1 MFTLLSDQ
9 IAGQHTG
16 DHTRI
21 AAQIIPGIGFIGAG
35 SIIHARGDLVTG
47 ITSASTLFVVASVGM
62 AIGGGMY
69 ITAIFATGLVLIF
82 LSLLGLGERFLN
94 LKLMVHC
101 YEVSG
106 RNADDIK
113 HQINGLLEPLHSMMQ
128 NVQVA
133 PTPQHVRVR
142 FECEGTRKRQA
153 HIIKLLRESG
163 AFDSVAALGPVQ
175 AE

>member
-1 MFTLLSDQ
+1 
-9 IAGQHTG
+9 
-16 DHTRI
+16 
-21 AAQIIPGIGFIGAG
+21 
-35 SIIHARGDLVTG
+35 
-47 ITSASTLFVVASVGM
+47 
-62 AIGGGMY
+62 
-69 ITAIFATGLVLIF
+69 
-82 LSLLGLGERFLN
+82 
-94 LKLMVHC
+94 
-101 YEVSG
+101 
-106 RNADDIK
+106 
-113 HQINGLLEPLHSMMQ
+113 MQ